1 MVFLVTYHFPS
12 LLSLGWFYFYWVN
25 YFFIVESKKIQYF
38 IFLMIGESGLMTNY
52 YNESQALYMTR
63 VMLNLSFEGV
73 TVSSPCVSTVVFMK
87 LFSRNF

>member
-1 MVFLVTYHFPS
+1 
-12 LLSLGWFYFYWVN
+12 
-25 YFFIVESKKIQYF
+25 
-38 IFLMIGESGLMTNY
+38 MIGESGLMTNY

-73 TVSSPCVSTVVFMK
+73 TVSSPCVSTVVFIK